1 MLETRYQKLV
11 FALIVLTGICSGFD
25 IGVISGTLPVIKAEL
40 SLDLIQLSEIAG
52 IVFFGALLSK
62 LVSGFLMD
70 IMSRKMMIS
79 FGAFLFSISLVLMML
94 SNTYTTL
101 MLSRLLQGIS
111 IGFLLTVI
119 PIYIAETSIPKF
131 RGRVMG
137 VFQLS
142 LVSGIFIANLLA
154 SLFVYDYGWRAI
166 FGLAIPF
173 SIALLIISVIAPF
186 SPSWL
191 LLKGRNELA
200 ISTGKKLSLEIVGA
214 SNSRDKLSI
223 LEGMK
228 IFFDRKCLKPIAFI
242 SVLAVLNGF
251 VGINV
256 FISYA
261 PSIFNEVLG
270 CTKCSA
276 SASYYGTGLTLVN
289 LAATVIG
296 MLLVDFVGRK
306 KLVIGGLMVSFISM
320 FLLIYFLVAGDID
333 SMLIML
339 YFVVFG
345 GAVGPGICIW
355 LILSEVLPTHIRG
368 IGISV
373 ALVSKALIESIFISS
388 FLGLTSVYGFAPIFY
403 FMGLFMLVFAILVYK
418 FLPEMTNKELS

>member
-11 FALIVLTGICSGFD
+11 FALIVLTGVCAGFD

-70 IMSRKMMIS
+70 IMSRKMVIS

-137 VFQLS
+137 IFQLS

-200 ISTGKKLSLEIVGA
+200 ITTGERLSLEIVGA

-261 PSIFNEVLG
+261 PSIFEEVLG
-270 CTKCSA
+270 CTQCGSGH
-276 SASYYGTGLTLVN
+276 YGTTLTLVN
-289 LAATVIG
+289 LIATVIG
-296 MLLVDFVGRK
+296 MLLVDILGRK
-306 KLVIGGLMVSFISM
+306 RLIIGGLMISFLSM
-320 FLLIYFLVAGDID
+320 CTLIYLLATGNING
-333 SMLIML
+333 MLIML
-339 YFVVFG
+339 IFVVFG

-388 FLGLTSVYGFAPIFY
+388 FLGLTSVYGFAPVFY
-403 FMGLFMLVFAILVYK
+403 FMGLCMLVFAFLVYK